1 MPKEKKTNAARILD
15 REGVTYRLVP
25 YEVDPDNLAAD
36 HVAESLGDLSNACSR
51 RLCSAVTAQVS
62 SYA

>member
-36 HVAESLGDLSNACSR
+36 KILLKVP
-51 RLCSAVTAQVS
+51 
-62 SYA
+62 